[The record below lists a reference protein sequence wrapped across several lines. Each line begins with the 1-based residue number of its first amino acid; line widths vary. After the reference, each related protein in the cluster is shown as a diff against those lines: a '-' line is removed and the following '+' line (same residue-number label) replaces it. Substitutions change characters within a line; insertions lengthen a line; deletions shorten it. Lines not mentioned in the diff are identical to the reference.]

1 MLYAECRALHVSP
14 RVVDKQATCMFF
26 VFCELYNTVCFEGSL
41 HTGLELRAIL
51 TQELHSACRRASGV
65 HASGPRT
72 SLLLAVGVAV

>member
-1 MLYAECRALHVSP
+1 MQSAGRCMYHHVLLIN
-14 RVVDKQATCMFF
+14 RRLACFF